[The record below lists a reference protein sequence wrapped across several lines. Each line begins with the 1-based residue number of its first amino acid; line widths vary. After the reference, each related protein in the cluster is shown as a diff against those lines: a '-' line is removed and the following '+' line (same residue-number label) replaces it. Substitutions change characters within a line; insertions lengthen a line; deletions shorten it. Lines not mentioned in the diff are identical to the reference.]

1 VSDSLT
7 TAVTALLHKVVA
19 RHEQNRKVTRASDTR
34 RPRPLRAVGVTTDRV
49 WLGPDELMVEGRRFR
64 IQACASSLALRHA
77 LWKAEQD
84 AQREGLPIDNGEL
97 TAVLLTPLA
106 TPALDDDVR
115 ARLEFGELHA
125 LNDWRLAMA
134 ALECTNADPSLLNP
148 ELADW
153 LPGRLLA
160 AIDPARAPRP
170 SGRFLTAE
178 FAWSLLLRQ
187 MLGCASDLPQDLPS
201 VMGWFQQSDA
211 SERFAGLT
219 KPERLGIAARVSEA
233 SPAAGLALGSW
244 LTDEGE
250 LPAPLRRPLPAGLLL
265 DALARST
272 EPAETGHD
280 RRVWSLEKALGL
292 GDGDAVHAQQWAEAA
307 RSAVTVL
314 PDEIR
319 RGALEQADELARY
332 FGLASATAGSDWLP
346 SAFNLRTDAF
356 ASALAV
362 AADDPRPAVSEQ
374 LFDLASAVNEHRLA
388 TQRTATRRRIHH
400 ALTLLRW
407 LSLPVAS
414 PAALGP
420 AARVYAEA
428 DAWADAALRQV
439 LGAEPHAG
447 LNVAV
452 GKLAAAVRR
461 RREAF
466 NSDFA
471 QHLADHHMR
480 GGRPEALQPSGLID
494 AEVFLGEVLG
504 PRAAVG
510 PVLLV
515 VMDGM
520 TLDLARSMVPQ
531 AGPWREVV
539 PVERETRLLGL
550 SPVPSVTRLARTT
563 LLTGR
568 RATGD
573 QSVERDGFADFAE
586 LREAGVAA
594 RPPVLLHK
602 AEYLRPD
609 KNGLTDRCRELVGDR
624 RQRVVGVVINAVDD
638 QLSGSDQ
645 LKVRWRLEDVDGLE
659 ALLAYAESA
668 ERLVVL
674 TSDHGHCVERGSE
687 ARMRPEGGAGGERW
701 RANDGAPGDG
711 ELSLVGPRVG
721 IPNEPG
727 DGEVVV
733 PWSDRLRYTTGKS
746 AGYHGGATPQE
757 LVTPIVMLDA
767 AEQSHPS
774 LHDLPADTP
783 LWVLDPRYEPRETVD
798 AGEVAPPPVAKR
810 VEVPTLFTPPASEP
824 ATRSGDAATAPVA
837 APWITELLASDVLA
851 GQKKLAG
858 RVVMD
863 DKKITRWLEVISA
876 MNNRCT
882 LPALATRMK
891 MGLGRVGPAVAVLQR
906 LLNVDGYEVL
916 TLESASQT
924 VDLNRELLKTQFEL
938 ETL

>member
-1 VSDSLT
+1 MSDSLT

-19 RHEQNRKVTRASDTR
+19 RHERNGKVTRGSDTR

-49 WLGPDELMVEGRRFR
+49 WLGRDELELEGRRFR
-64 IQACASSLALRHA
+64 IRACASPLALRHA
-77 LWKAEQD
+77 LWESKRDGASAEGV
-84 AQREGLPIDNGEL
+84 EP
-97 TAVLLTPLA
+97 TAVLLTPLE

-134 ALECTNADPSLLNP
+134 ALECTNADPSLLKP
-148 ELADW
+148 EAAEW
-153 LPGRLLA
+153 LPGRLLS

-178 FAWSLLLRQ
+178 FAWSLLLRE

-201 VMGWFQQSDA
+201 MMGWFQQPGTA
-211 SERFAGLT
+211 ERFAAL
-219 KPERLGIAARVSEA
+219 PAAERAGIAARVGEA
-233 SPAAGLALGSW
+233 SPAAGAALGSW
-244 LTDEGE
+244 LADGAE
-250 LPAPLRRPLPAGLLL
+250 LPASLRRPLPAGLLL
-265 DALARST
+265 DALARSS
-272 EPAETGHD
+272 EPAEPGHD

-292 GDGDAVHAQQWAEAA
+292 GDDDALRAQQWAEAA
-307 RSAVTVL
+307 RAAVTVL

-319 RGALEQADELARY
+319 RVALEQADDLARH
-332 FGLASATAGSDWLP
+332 FDLATATAGSDWLP

-356 ASALAV
+356 AEALTV
-362 AADDPRPAVSEQ
+362 AADDPRPSVSEQ
-374 LFDLASAVNEHRLA
+374 LFGLAAAVNEHRLA
-388 TQRTATRRRIHH
+388 TQRAGTRRRIHH

-407 LSLPVAS
+407 LSLPAVT

-420 AARVYAEA
+420 AARAYAEA
-428 DAWADAALRQV
+428 DAWADAAMRQV

-447 LNVAV
+447 LNAAV
-452 GKLAAAVRR
+452 GRLAAAVRR

-466 NSDFA
+466 NANFA
-471 QHLADHHMR
+471 QHLADHHAR
-480 GGRPEALQPSGLID
+480 GGRPEALRPAGLID
-494 AEVFLGEVLG
+494 AENFLGEVLG
-504 PRAAVG
+504 PRAAAG
-510 PVLLV
+510 PVLLI

-531 AGPWREVV
+531 LGPWREVV

-573 QSVERDGFADFAE
+573 PSVEGEGFAAFAG
-586 LREAGVAA
+586 LRDAGATT

-602 AEYLRPD
+602 ADYLRPD
-609 KNGLTDRCRELVGDR
+609 KNGLTDRCRDLVGDP

-645 LKVRWRLEDVDGLE
+645 LKVRWRPEDVDGLE

-687 ARMRPEGGAGGERW
+687 ARLRPEGIAGGERW
-701 RANDGAPGDG
+701 RGGGGAVGDG
-711 ELSLVGPRVG
+711 ELSLTGPRVG
-721 IPNEPG
+721 FPDEPG

-733 PWSDRLRYTTGKS
+733 PWSHGIRYTAGKS

-757 LVTPIVMLDA
+757 LVTPIVLLDA

-783 LWVLDPRYEPRETVD
+783 LWVLDPRYEPRDVVD
-798 AGEVAPPPVAKR
+798 AAAAAPPRAVQPVEA
-810 VEVPTLFTPPASEP
+810 PTLFTPPAREP
-824 ATRSGDAATAPVA
+824 AAATRTADTVLA
-837 APWITELLASDVLA
+837 TTPWIVALLASDVLV
-851 GQKKLAG
+851 GQKQLAG
-858 RVVMD
+858 RAVMD
-863 DKKITRWLEVISA
+863 DQKIAEWLEAIAS
-876 MNNRCT
+876 MNDRCT

-891 MGLGRVGPAVAVLQR
+891 MGLGRVGPSVAVLQR

-924 VDLNRELLKTQFEL
+924 VALNRELLKTQFEL